1 MRARVRGGDMGAWA
15 AEHARALKM
24 KRGARR
30 ELSGASDLAR
40 SSREDGEPDP
50 KPLLGDPKHAHPKL
64 RRNSKPFTAIV
75 AHKRKSLGRQ
85 KAKVHGYLGA
95 ACMYVLITA
104 PSPPHRYV
112 GSRSLEPTPRA
123 LGARAR
129 ERIELP
135 ATMMDETTLRA
146 KLQPYAERRH
156 LHFGSLRPAGFSVR
170 LSAARR
176 DPFDETIRHLGGG
189 FCCVE
194 AERRGGFGHFW

>member
-1 MRARVRGGDMGAWA
+1 MAVLIRYADASPHACRPPPTSTWA
-15 AEHARALKM
+15 PTRTPGRSLHARAHHGAISSSPQV
-24 KRGARR
+24 RG
-30 ELSGASDLAR
+30 LPL
-40 SSREDGEPDP
+40 EP
-50 KPLLGDPKHAHPKL
+50 
-64 RRNSKPFTAIV
+64 
-75 AHKRKSLGRQ
+75 
-85 KAKVHGYLGA
+85 LGA
-95 ACMYVLITA
+95 PCMQVLITA

-135 ATMMDETTLRA
+135 AIMMDETTLRA

-194 AERRGGFGHFW
+194 AERRGGFGHFWYALLLWGAVHL

>member
-1 MRARVRGGDMGAWA
+1 MRARMRAVHPRQVRG
-15 AEHARALKM
+15 LP
-24 KRGARR
+24 
-30 ELSGASDLAR
+30 L
-40 SSREDGEPDP
+40 EP
-50 KPLLGDPKHAHPKL
+50 
-64 RRNSKPFTAIV
+64 
-75 AHKRKSLGRQ
+75 
-85 KAKVHGYLGA
+85 LGA
-95 ACMYVLITA
+95 PCMQVLITA

-129 ERIELP
+129 ERVELP

-194 AERRGGFGHFW
+194 AERRGGFGHFWYALLLWGAVHL